1 MRSHVTG
8 AHFCGMDGIRNLCLA
23 CLVRDEAGIP
33 GADRGV
39 IPGQFIPAPWAG
51 LEPPH
56 PAGSTTV
63 PNWNPCTPPQPLSV
77 CLSPPAAPLT
87 PLPPGLEELGSGRF
101 ICPFHVTETFLAS
114 SLALTGVGDWSPGPR
129 WGPNIPLWLPS
140 ALVNLE
146 TPASR
151 NHQSRPASQF
161 RHQQPISASAEPSG
175 GEAGSSPLTPAV
187 PRPWYC
193 TPPCPHPSSAHWTPT
208 GRRAPPARLCLAA
221 LDLSLVLCKM
231 GTSATLGKL
240 WVK

>member
-1 MRSHVTG
+1 MSFQGSSFLLRGRGSSHLTQQDLQLCPTG
-8 AHFCGMDGIRNLCLA
+8 T
-23 CLVRDEAGIP
+23 
-33 GADRGV
+33 
-39 IPGQFIPAPWAG
+39 PAPHPNPSQCASPP
-51 LEPPH
+51 PPH
-56 PAGSTTV
+56 PHR
-63 PNWNPCTPPQPLSV
+63 
-77 CLSPPAAPLT
+77 
-87 PLPPGLEELGSGRF
+87 GLEELGSGRF

-151 NHQSRPASQF
+151 NHQSQPASQF

-175 GEAGSSPLTPAV
+175 GEADSSPLTPAV
-187 PRPWYC
+187 PRPWHC

-221 LDLSLVLCKM
+221 LDLSLLLCKM